1 MTGITL
7 GRRALLVFGILSAV
21 AVAIVGVAEI
31 VGYLPNSYGAA
42 VGDIVVISIII
53 LAGAFLLRLL
63 LNRLEQV
70 IQNLQE
76 SEKQQIQ
83 VNAELLGLKESLE
96 TRVIERTKELE
107 YRTVEL
113 EGANQKVR
121 VRASQFEALA
131 QVTQAMT
138 SIRDLNEL
146 LPRIASLISDEFGF
160 YHVGVFLID
169 DAREYAVLSATHSE
183 GGRQM
188 LERNHRLRVG
198 EQGIV
203 GNVTST
209 GNPRVAMDVGEDAV
223 FFDNPDLPETHS
235 EMALPLRISDQ
246 VIGALDVQSR
256 ETEAFTEEDIQTLS
270 LLANQVSLAIENA
283 RLFEDTRR
291 ALAESEATSRQMI
304 RDAWRKLP
312 ADQNMFG
319 YRYTLT
325 GASPLNKPLEISEP
339 DRGKTKPSQAE
350 TSQIVVPI
358 ELRGERIAR

>member
-1 MTGITL
+1 M
-7 GRRALLVFGILSAV
+7 
-21 AVAIVGVAEI
+21 
-31 VGYLPNSYGAA
+31 
-42 VGDIVVISIII
+42 
-53 LAGAFLLRLL
+53 
-63 LNRLEQV
+63 
-70 IQNLQE
+70 
-76 SEKQQIQ
+76 
-83 VNAELLGLKESLE
+83 
-96 TRVIERTKELE
+96 ERTRQLE
-107 YRTVEL
+107 DRTVQL
-113 EGANQKVR
+113 EGANEKVR

-146 LPRIASLISDEFGF
+146 LPRIATLISDEFGF

-169 DAREYAVLSATHSE
+169 DAREYAVLSATNSE

-209 GNPRVAMDVGEDAV
+209 GIPRVTMDVGEDAV

-246 VIGALDVQSR
+246 VIGALDVQSK
-256 ETEAFTEEDIQTLS
+256 ETEAFTDEDIQTLS

-291 ALAESEATSRQMI
+291 ALAEFRSRQPAI
-304 RDAWRKLP
+304 DPGCLEKASYRPEHVWVPLYIDGSLP
-312 ADQNMFG
+312 H
-319 YRYTLT
+319 
-325 GASPLNKPLEISEP
+325 
-339 DRGKTKPSQAE
+339 
-350 TSQIVVPI
+350 
-358 ELRGERIAR
+358 